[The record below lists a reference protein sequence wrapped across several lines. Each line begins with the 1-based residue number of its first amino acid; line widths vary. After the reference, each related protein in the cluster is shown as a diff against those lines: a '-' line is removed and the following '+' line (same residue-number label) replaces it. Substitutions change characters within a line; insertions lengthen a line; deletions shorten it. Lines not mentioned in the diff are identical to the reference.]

1 MLVRSRF
8 QSVLNCEGP
17 VSAAAGLIVL
27 ASMVALVFVMAVATD
42 PDARLSTAA
51 VQNIGDTA
59 NTGGSSGE
67 AGAE

>member
-1 MLVRSRF
+1 MLVRSRL

-27 ASMVALVFVMAVATD
+27 ASMVALVFV
-42 PDARLSTAA
+42 A